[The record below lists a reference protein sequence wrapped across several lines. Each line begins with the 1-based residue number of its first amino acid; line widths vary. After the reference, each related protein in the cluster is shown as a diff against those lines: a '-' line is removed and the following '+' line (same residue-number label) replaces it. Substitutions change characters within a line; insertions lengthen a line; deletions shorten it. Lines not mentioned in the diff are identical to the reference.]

1 MKNILSVFAA
11 SLALVALAPTD
22 AMANPQ
28 HERMK
33 RCNADAKTQSL
44 KGDARKAF
52 MSTCLK
58 GKHDAGAAAATQAT
72 APAES
77 IAQPTANPT
86 AVAQPAGQSAIV
98 QPGATPVPGEA
109 MPATAPAPAESSDKK
124 QACSQAAAEQSLSGA
139 KRKAFIAECSKG

>member
-1 MKNILSVFAA
+1 MKSILSVLAA
-11 SLALVALAPTD
+11 SLALASLAPTD
-22 AMANPQ
+22 ALANPQ

-58 GKHDAGAAAATQAT
+58 GKHDAGAAATQSA
-72 APAES
+72 APAEP
-77 IAQPTANPT
+77 IAQPARDS
-86 AVAQPAGQSAIV
+86 AAGAQPAGETESV
-98 QPGATPVPGEA
+98 KSGATPVSGGV
-109 MPATAPAPAESSDKK
+109 MSATASAPAASGDRK

>member
-11 SLALVALAPTD
+11 SLALVALAPAD
-22 AMANPQ
+22 ALANPQ

-33 RCNADAKTQSL
+33 RCNADAKEQSL

-58 GKHDAGAAAATQAT
+58 GKHAVGAAVVTL
-72 APAES
+72 APAGGEP
-77 IAQPTANPT
+77 IAEPASGASVTPQA
-86 AVAQPAGQSAIV
+86 AVPAAGVPSSAV
-98 QPGATPVPGEA
+98 VVAGD
-109 MPATAPAPAESSDKK
+109 PAPVTASAPVVSGEKK
-124 QACSQAAAEQSLSGA
+124 KACSKAAAEQSLSGA

>member
-11 SLALVALAPTD
+11 SLALVALAPAD
-22 AMANPQ
+22 ALANPQ

-33 RCNADAKTQSL
+33 RCNADAKEQSL

-58 GKHDAGAAAATQAT
+58 GKHAVGAAEVTQA
-72 APAES
+72 
-77 IAQPTANPT
+77 
-86 AVAQPAGQSAIV
+86 PAGGEPIAEPASGASVTPQAAVPSSAV
-98 QPGATPVPGEA
+98 VVAGDPTPVTASAPVVSGE
-109 MPATAPAPAESSDKK
+109 KK
-124 QACSQAAAEQSLSGA
+124 KACSKAAAEQSLSGA

>member
-1 MKNILSVFAA
+1 MKSILSVLAA
-11 SLALVALAPTD
+11 SLALASLAPTD
-22 AMANPQ
+22 ALANPQ

-52 MSTCLK
+52 MSTCLQ
-58 GKHDAGAAAATQAT
+58 GKHDAGAAAATPAA
-72 APAES
+72 APAEP
-77 IAQPTANPT
+77 IAQPAKDSAAGAP
-86 AVAQPAGQSAIV
+86 PAGQTESV
-98 QPGATPVPGEA
+98 KSGATPVSGEV
-109 MPATAPAPAESSDKK
+109 MSATASAPAASGDRK